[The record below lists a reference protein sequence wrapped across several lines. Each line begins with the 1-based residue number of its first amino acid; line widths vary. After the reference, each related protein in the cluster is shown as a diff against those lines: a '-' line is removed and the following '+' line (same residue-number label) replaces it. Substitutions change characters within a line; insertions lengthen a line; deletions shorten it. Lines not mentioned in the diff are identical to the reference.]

1 MGRLQACRVAPTKW
15 SPFCPTARA
24 RCPWSN
30 LRNTCAL
37 PPPVHAG
44 NNVLD
49 CCLRTSEKPIPWRI
63 VQDYRMQLV
72 QDGCDIP
79 ATVFITA
86 KGKRLC
92 APPQAP
98 WVLRLREK
106 LDTSSARKVGAG
118 PCSVRVLGNGNSVGM
133 GWICTQTGCPSPSG
147 ADESHSKWHW
157 EQSRDPCFWGL
168 ATCTSMGKVWDEV
181 CGCFASPLLAQRG
194 GECQSLET
202 VMVRLCP

>member
-1 MGRLQACRVAPTKW
+1 MQRLRQSRTNLLGGENLGKMWRKVITKW
-15 SPFCPTARA
+15 TWRRMVMEAMGENS
-24 RCPWSN
+24 S
-30 LRNTCAL
+30 CAGAPSGHL
-37 PPPVHAG
+37 FLFSCGPG
-44 NNVLD
+44 
-49 CCLRTSEKPIPWRI
+49 R
-63 VQDYRMQLV
+63 
-72 QDGCDIP
+72 
-79 ATVFITA
+79 FITA

-118 PCSVRVLGNGNSVGM
+118 PCSVHVLGNGNSVGM
-133 GWICTQTGCPSPSG
+133 GWICPQKGCPSSSG
-147 ADESHSKWHW
+147 TDGCHSKWHW

-168 ATCTSMGKVWDEV
+168 AMCTSMGKVWDEA

-202 VMVRLCP
+202 AMVRLCP

>member
-1 MGRLQACRVAPTKW
+1 MEAMGENSSCAGAP
-15 SPFCPTARA
+15 SGHLFLFSCGPGR
-24 RCPWSN
+24 
-30 LRNTCAL
+30 
-37 PPPVHAG
+37 
-44 NNVLD
+44 
-49 CCLRTSEKPIPWRI
+49 
-63 VQDYRMQLV
+63 
-72 QDGCDIP
+72 
-79 ATVFITA
+79 FITA

-118 PCSVRVLGNGNSVGM
+118 PCSVHVLGNGNSVGM
-133 GWICTQTGCPSPSG
+133 GWICPQKGCPSSSG
-147 ADESHSKWHW
+147 TDGCHSKWHW

-168 ATCTSMGKVWDEV
+168 AMCTSMGKVWDEA